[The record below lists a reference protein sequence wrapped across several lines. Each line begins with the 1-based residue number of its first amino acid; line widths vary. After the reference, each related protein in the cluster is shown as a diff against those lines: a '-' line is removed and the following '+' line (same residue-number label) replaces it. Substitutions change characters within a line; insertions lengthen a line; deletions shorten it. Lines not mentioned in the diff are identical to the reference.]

1 MVETLNVPDTF
12 GKVFRH
18 KRLFNYVISPVSSEN
33 GSVTCM
39 AGSNMQQAIPMDY
52 FKRDWKEDPSI
63 SLEEL
68 IAKMEKYPESTPF
81 TMAYND
87 YFEVDDNQPHTY
99 LHFDDFDEEN
109 AIRFP
114 AWKLTECKKSERDEL
129 INPFTMIMPVRDDVV
144 VEVSK
149 EIELMN
155 EIRKDNEFI
164 EFDDFQGFEFGL
176 LKILEK
182 KYLREI

>member
-1 MVETLNVPDTF
+1 VKEPLNIPDTF

-18 KRLFNYVISPVSSEN
+18 KRLFNYVISPISSEN
-33 GSVTCM
+33 GSVTCIV
-39 AGSNMQQAIPMDY
+39 GNNMQQTIPIDY
-52 FKRDWKEDPSI
+52 FKRDWKEDTSI
-63 SLEEL
+63 NLDDL
-68 IAKMEKYPESTPF
+68 ISKMEKYPENTPF

-87 YFEVDDNQPHTY
+87 YFEVDDGKEHTY

-114 AWKLTECKKSERDEL
+114 AWKLTKCTKKERDKI
-129 INPFTMIMPVRDDVV
+129 INPFTMIMPVRDDVI
-144 VEVSK
+144 EDISS
-149 EIELMN
+149 EIEIMN

-176 LKILEK
+176 LKLLEK